1 MTTRKPKQQTTTPPT
16 APYVPSDYER
26 GVLDALELLKQEVAR
41 LNDAKREADRLLWE
55 ASREVRSLL
64 DFASPATN
72 IAGDV
77 ENRVVARAMPMMD
90 AERAKKRTADATP
103 AASPR

>member
-1 MTTRKPKQQTTTPPT
+1 MTTRKKQQPPAPPA
-16 APYVPSDYER
+16 APYVPTDYER
-26 GVLDALELLKQEVAR
+26 GVLDTLELLKQEVAR
-41 LNDAKREADRLLWE
+41 LNDAKREADRLLWG

-90 AERAKKRTADATP
+90 VERAKKRTADATP

>member
-1 MTTRKPKQQTTTPPT
+1 MTTRKTKQQTPTPPAEPY
-16 APYVPSDYER
+16 APTDYER
-26 GVLDALELLKQEVAR
+26 GVLDTLNLLKEEVAR
-41 LNDAKREADRLLWE
+41 LNDAKREADRLLWT

-77 ENRVVARAMPMMD
+77 ENRVVARAMPLMD
-90 AERAKKRTADATP
+90 SERQKCTVKATP

>member
-1 MTTRKPKQQTTTPPT
+1 MTNRKPKQPPPPPA

-26 GVLDALELLKQEVAR
+26 GVFDTLELLKQEVAR

-64 DFASPATN
+64 DLASPATN

-90 AERAKKRTADATP
+90 KERGKRTADATP
-103 AASPR
+103 APPAR

>member
-1 MTTRKPKQQTTTPPT
+1 MTIRKKQTPPAPPT

-26 GVLDALELLKQEVAR
+26 GVLDTLEVLKQEVAR
-41 LNDAKREADRLLWE
+41 LNDAKRDADRLLWE
-55 ASREVRSLL
+55 ASREVRSFL
-64 DFASPATN
+64 DFASAATN

-90 AERAKKRTADATP
+90 VERAKKRTTDATP

>member
-1 MTTRKPKQQTTTPPT
+1 MTTRKKQQPPPPA

-26 GVLDALELLKQEVAR
+26 GVLDTLELLKQEVAR
-41 LNDAKREADRLLWE
+41 LNDAKREAERLLWE

-90 AERAKKRTADATP
+90 KERAKRTADATP